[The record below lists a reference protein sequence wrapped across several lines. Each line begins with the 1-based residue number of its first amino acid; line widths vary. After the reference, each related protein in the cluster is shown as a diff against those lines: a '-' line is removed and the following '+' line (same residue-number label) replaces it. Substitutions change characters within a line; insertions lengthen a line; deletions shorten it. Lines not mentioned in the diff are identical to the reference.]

1 MIQKEL
7 SFSKG
12 KRKFLFC
19 TDSIGEKSLHALVH
33 QAIEDGIPFDF
44 HILGD
49 EPDSFFNLWFNQQK
63 MGSYLYI
70 SGEWEYVNRMKKI
83 ALAAGFSHE
92 EMQMQVIGPLKKKLI
107 CCTCHAGNLIDDE
120 TYITCMNCGAELE
133 ISTHYSPRLEAYLGY
148 VSI

>member
-1 MIQKEL
+1 MIRKEL

-19 TDSIGEKSLHALVH
+19 ADSTEEKSLHDFVH
-33 QAIEDGIPFDF
+33 QAMEEGIQFDF
-44 HILGD
+44 HIVGE
-49 EPDSFFNLWFNQQK
+49 EPDSFLDMWFNQQK

-70 SGEWEYVNRMKKI
+70 SGGWDFVNRVKKI

-92 EMQMQVIGPLKKKLI
+92 EMQMKVTGPFKKKLI
-107 CCTCHAGNLIDDE
+107 CCTCHAGNPIEDE
-120 TYITCMNCGAELE
+120 AYITCRNCGAELE
-133 ISTHYSPRLEAYLGY
+133 ASTHYSPRLEAYLGY